1 MERSTRTVNRKGSTK
16 MDKSARVMVFTLTAV
31 GFEMYEAGDVAH
43 LPLVFVAIL
52 VALMHDA
59 VMAEH

>member
-1 MERSTRTVNRKGSTK
+1 